1 MTIDNI
7 DQYNMVTD
15 QLISFACVTVFRSN
29 MQQTLP
35 PKLRAYRENHSY
47 IIIIVIIIIIIIS
60 SSSSRVTSILE
71 QK

>member
-15 QLISFACVTVFRSN
+15 QLISFACVTIFSSN

-35 PKLRAYRENHSY
+35 PKVRAYRENHSY